1 MADNVA
7 KLRGLQDTAALLL
20 PQLYHLSDGLPA
32 GGSYEPALAV
42 LRKHPDLS
50 TKLVKKFGLEH
61 PTSTNLDKVD
71 KAGADFLHASAP
83 GILQCLA
90 PAYGLFEEVAI
101 FQEHTLRVMTDMSQ
115 SLLPFSVAYTPQLL
129 DAYMCLFVDACKVH
143 MLAARVPRALIIQ
156 YYTVAYNHVHTAD
169 PPHIVE
175 VSNFTTAFQD
185 AIPRLQAEFQPISTR
200 IGEVLEKIV
209 APLVCHTLELKQLQA
224 CHVFNWK
231 KELQL
236 PSVSEQDLLAA
247 ISRAGK
253 LQEWAMY
260 GILICP
266 GETCRID
273 VRNLLASILKTTFQF
288 VVFRKHAEWAHPLME
303 RHVIPILSNVAKK
316 DHWSWGEK
324 RDVKKIA
331 EKAFG
336 DACTSAANDH
346 RTRRIWLQQQLQIVF
361 THLQEDV
368 SVLPANISTIMAL
381 LTLSRAEI
389 EWILLHG
396 GNNLP
401 RNLPISWVR
410 SGFSLSQPLKASFP
424 DSSIVKLISAHCN
437 VMQCLLRFKHAIQTT
452 WIWLLWEQLQ
462 KAVRPL
468 VLKVA
473 GAPTLTRHHQPV
485 VRTIERLLVEY
496 SDTCHVLLTMLCS
509 GEGSNATEEDSTA
522 ENKIKQA
529 VRSLPKACEIWFSL
543 NCQLFTVRTNV
554 SAQSLDAL
562 CKAEAATAACGPG
575 AEKGSGTS
583 LIQELNTASKL
594 AEMVASVE
602 VELRLAGSLEYAGF
616 QESKLQAIFAAAI
629 KGHSDLALHATSF
642 IPVLLDFHYNDHP
655 KCHEHHGEVASR
667 MGEKLMQSVS
677 LRIRTMLHELHDA
690 VFLPQSAP
698 PQENLRDELVVGSGD
713 CASAQHAGGSISLS
727 SLTGSLKVPLSV
739 AVKTGKEHRISVDPT
754 ESGSAS
760 SSHRRT
766 APIYILGA
774 CFRDEAAAQLLHRL
788 IALVSACS
796 RDYTPSHGVLMS
808 CQTVLLPIWWLHEA
822 VVAGFRSFLRQSVWK
837 GKTLQRPSHL
847 EKMVASF
854 LCMLDALQPHTSL
867 DFRSLIREILLC
879 QSYSDLPFEQH
890 QDQCRSADMA
900 QRTPS
905 AHNHSAGQMADWLVA
920 FIANDRLDNGITYSV
935 KNTSFFTRTGGI
947 MQEHI
952 KAATSGIRLDA
963 SMHASLVEFRALVRV
978 FGPYVVAD
986 LGKKLGLISQEC
998 VMSLGILLKE
1008 YERDL
1013 SRSKARPDDVQGW
1026 SQSSHVIRQAQSIF
1040 KQLGRCLFMRQ
1051 LCTSACGV
1059 ELARSAPGLATGLS
1073 FLQSSDCGKVSL
1085 VDESASWSDAATS
1098 ILGLP
1103 VCAAFGARD
1112 PLLLEA
1118 FANISDED
1126 LKRWELLPIFAAL
1139 AAWTADANTGLF
1151 FHDWDTLPPEMNSIL
1166 HAVLAIAPCLQQAAH
1181 TQSISSE
1188 NPQDIVSVFS
1198 SMTAKLALQEGLPTH
1213 AHVMLL
1219 REVQST
1225 CGARRG
1231 ALPVPLSSSVCRAM
1245 TASGLV
1251 DV

>member
-1 MADNVA
+1 
-7 KLRGLQDTAALLL
+7 
-20 PQLYHLSDGLPA
+20 
-32 GGSYEPALAV
+32 
-42 LRKHPDLS
+42 
-50 TKLVKKFGLEH
+50 
-61 PTSTNLDKVD
+61 
-71 KAGADFLHASAP
+71 
-83 GILQCLA
+83 
-90 PAYGLFEEVAI
+90 
-101 FQEHTLRVMTDMSQ
+101 
-115 SLLPFSVAYTPQLL
+115 
-129 DAYMCLFVDACKVH
+129 
-143 MLAARVPRALIIQ
+143 
-156 YYTVAYNHVHTAD
+156 
-169 PPHIVE
+169 
-175 VSNFTTAFQD
+175 
-185 AIPRLQAEFQPISTR
+185 
-200 IGEVLEKIV
+200 
-209 APLVCHTLELKQLQA
+209 
-224 CHVFNWK
+224 
-231 KELQL
+231 
-236 PSVSEQDLLAA
+236 
-247 ISRAGK
+247 
-253 LQEWAMY
+253 
-260 GILICP
+260 
-266 GETCRID
+266 
-273 VRNLLASILKTTFQF
+273 
-288 VVFRKHAEWAHPLME
+288 
-303 RHVIPILSNVAKK
+303 
-316 DHWSWGEK
+316 
-324 RDVKKIA
+324 
-331 EKAFG
+331 
-336 DACTSAANDH
+336 
-346 RTRRIWLQQQLQIVF
+346 
-361 THLQEDV
+361 
-368 SVLPANISTIMAL
+368 
-381 LTLSRAEI
+381 
-389 EWILLHG
+389 
-396 GNNLP
+396 
-401 RNLPISWVR
+401 
-410 SGFSLSQPLKASFP
+410 
-424 DSSIVKLISAHCN
+424 
-437 VMQCLLRFKHAIQTT
+437 MQCLLRFKHAIQTT

-774 CFRDEAAAQLLHRL
+774 CFRDEVNAPPVRPALAQMVLLPYPVKLHVLSLLLQAAAQLLHRL

-890 QDQCRSADMA
+890 QDQCRRYGCAI
-900 QRTPS
+900 P
-905 AHNHSAGQMADWLVA
+905 L
-920 FIANDRLDNGITYSV
+920 
-935 KNTSFFTRTGGI
+935 SFFHVAGEGG
-947 MQEHI
+947 
-952 KAATSGIRLDA
+952 GGYR
-963 SMHASLVEFRALVRV
+963 
-978 FGPYVVAD
+978 Y
-986 LGKKLGLISQEC
+986 
-998 VMSLGILLKE
+998 
-1008 YERDL
+1008 
-1013 SRSKARPDDVQGW
+1013 
-1026 SQSSHVIRQAQSIF
+1026 
-1040 KQLGRCLFMRQ
+1040 
-1051 LCTSACGV
+1051 
-1059 ELARSAPGLATGLS
+1059 
-1073 FLQSSDCGKVSL
+1073 
-1085 VDESASWSDAATS
+1085 
-1098 ILGLP
+1098 
-1103 VCAAFGARD
+1103 
-1112 PLLLEA
+1112 
-1118 FANISDED
+1118 
-1126 LKRWELLPIFAAL
+1126 
-1139 AAWTADANTGLF
+1139 
-1151 FHDWDTLPPEMNSIL
+1151 
-1166 HAVLAIAPCLQQAAH
+1166 
-1181 TQSISSE
+1181 
-1188 NPQDIVSVFS
+1188 
-1198 SMTAKLALQEGLPTH
+1198 
-1213 AHVMLL
+1213 
-1219 REVQST
+1219 
-1225 CGARRG
+1225 
-1231 ALPVPLSSSVCRAM
+1231 
-1245 TASGLV
+1245 
-1251 DV
+1251 